1 MHNIIKRPKKDKE
14 DRPKTDY
21 CHAEQYPGPHTMG
34 PAKGGTKVGHHSTD
48 QTRDPIRPTMGPLG
62 H

>member
-21 CHAEQYPGPHTMG
+21 CHAEQYPGPHMMG
-34 PAKGGTKVGHHSTD
+34 LAKGGTKVGHH
-48 QTRDPIRPTMGPLG
+48 
-62 H
+62 